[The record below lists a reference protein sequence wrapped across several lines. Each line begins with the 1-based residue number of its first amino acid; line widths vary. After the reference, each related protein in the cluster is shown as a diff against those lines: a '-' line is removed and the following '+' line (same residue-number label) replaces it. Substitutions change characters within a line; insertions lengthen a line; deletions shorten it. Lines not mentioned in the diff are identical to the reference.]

1 MVTFIAIEAL
11 IVYNIKQKI
20 MTKLS
25 KMAMLL
31 MFFAITATTPMFISC
46 SSGDDNEEENYSP
59 DGNNSNSSKK
69 LSGFV
74 DGHEAAD
81 LGLSVKWATC
91 NVGTTKSEY
100 FGGYYGWGDPTG
112 KKTSSNSS
120 LYPNSNPP
128 TDIKNTKYDI
138 AYNNW
143 GKKWRMPTEKEMREL
158 ISKCYYTHKIVNG
171 VNGLQ
176 FKGLNGGIIFLPFC
190 GYRFTTTVEQ
200 SDWGSYWT
208 STLVD
213 EINSK
218 CLKITTDGD
227 SYANISESLRCN
239 GLSVR
244 AVTDYDWD
252 EDNGKGND
260 NTSGGSTGG
269 STSYEKPD
277 IAFNDFTA
285 YQTKLKVVYKIY
297 NKDKAKVTSAK
308 VYYGTSSNPT
318 KSVTATVAGVL
329 ITANISGLTKGTTYY
344 VKCVA
349 TGKGGTTTTGTTK
362 VITNY

>member
-1 MVTFIAIEAL
+1 MIKLNRLMV
-11 IVYNIKQKI
+11 
-20 MTKLS
+20 
-25 KMAMLL
+25 LL
-31 MFFAITATTPMFISC
+31 MSIAITANPLMFTSC
-46 SSGDDNEEENYSP
+46 SSGGDDEEENYFP
-59 DGNNSNSSKK
+59 DEDNPNDGKK
-69 LSGFV
+69 LSGV
-74 DGHEAAD
+74 IDGHEAVD

-91 NVGTTKSEY
+91 NIGTTKSEY
-100 FGGYYGWGDPTG
+100 YGNYYGWGDPTG
-112 KKTSSNSS
+112 KKTSSNTN
-120 LYPNSNPP
+120 LFPNSNPP

-143 GKKWRMPTEKEMREL
+143 GKKWRMPTDKEMLEL
-158 ISKCYYTHKIVNG
+158 ISECYYTHKVVNG
-171 VNGLQ
+171 VSGLQ
-176 FKGLNGGIIFLPFC
+176 FKGKTGGIIFLPFC
-190 GYRFTTTVEQ
+190 GYRDHLSKIRQ

-208 STLVD
+208 STLKD

-218 CLKITTDGD
+218 CLKINFDGD
-227 SYANISESLRCN
+227 PYATISESLRCN

-244 AVTDYDWD
+244 AVTDSDWD
-252 EDNGKGND
+252 EDAGNGNGN
-260 NTSGGSTGG
+260 TGGGSNGG

-277 IAFNDFTA
+277 IGFYDFTA

-297 NKDKAKVTSAK
+297 NKNEAKVTSAK

-318 KSVTATVAGVL
+318 KYVSASVAGVL
-329 ITANISGLTKGTTYY
+329 ITANISGLKKGTTYY